1 LLAPGSTA
9 KLEGHTLLA
18 VWDCLFNVLAAILHI
33 GDPSLIRNLGMHH
46 AVVHP
51 HLPGHEE
58 KIQFP
63 KFIH

>member
-1 LLAPGSTA
+1 
-9 KLEGHTLLA
+9 
-18 VWDCLFNVLAAILHI
+18 
-33 GDPSLIRNLGMHH
+33 LIRNLRMHH

-58 KIQFP
+58 KIQLP